1 MLSGFNEQTKPLTEY
16 EKDTLLPLMIQ
27 GLMSKQGK
35 KNAVTNSHIC
45 LMLKKQGYTIS
56 DARVRKLINHI
67 RVNGMV
73 IGLIASSDG
82 YYRADTLEELDDYLG
97 SLKGREAAIEA
108 VRLSLEKQRVLYGK
122 GTYR

>member
-27 GLMSKQGK
+27 VLMAKQGK
-35 KNAVTNSHIC
+35 KNAVTNSRIC
-45 LMLKKQGYTIS
+45 LMLKSKGYTIS
-56 DARVRKLINHI
+56 DSRVRKLINHI

-82 YYRADTLEELDDYLG
+82 YYRADTLEELDDYLV
-97 SLKGREAAIEA
+97 SLKGREDAIEA